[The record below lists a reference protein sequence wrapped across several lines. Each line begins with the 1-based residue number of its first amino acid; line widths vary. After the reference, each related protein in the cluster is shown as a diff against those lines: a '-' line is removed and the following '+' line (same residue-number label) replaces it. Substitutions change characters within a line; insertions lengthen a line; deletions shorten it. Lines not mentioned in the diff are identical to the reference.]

1 MKEHVM
7 DFACALIQIIQQLI
21 NLIRRYTRCQF
32 ASITII
38 NVFKGTENLMI
49 RDNDRS

>member
-21 NLIRRYTRCQF
+21 NLIRRYTRQF

-38 NVFKGTENLMI
+38 NVFKGTGNLMI